1 MKSELFQPCGHCWVF
16 HIFWH
21 IECSTFTASSFRILN
36 SSARIPSPPLALLR
50 VMLPKANLTSHYRIF
65 GSGWVITQKW
75 DPHPNVGSNPH
86 FLCLLHWQADSLPL
100 VPPGSPYKFHCC
112 SVSHLCPTL
121 CDPINWSMPDFP
133 VLHYLLELAQTNVH
147 WIGDAIQQS
156 RLLSYPS
163 PSIFPSIRG
172 FSSESAL
179 CIRLP
184 KYWSFSLSISPLNEY
199 SGLIPFRIDW
209 FYPYSPRDC
218 QESSPT
224 SQFKCISSLA
234 LSLLYVPI
242 FTSIHDYW
250 KNYSFDYMDFCWH
263 SNVSAF

>member
-1 MKSELFQPCGHCWVF
+1 MSIEWVM
-16 HIFWH
+16 
-21 IECSTFTASSFRILN
+21 
-36 SSARIPSPPLALLR
+36 PS
-50 VMLPKANLTSHYRIF
+50 N
-65 GSGWVITQKW
+65 
-75 DPHPNVGSNPH
+75 NP
-86 FLCLLHWQADSLPL
+86 
-100 VPPGSPYKFHCC
+100 
-112 SVSHLCPTL
+112 
-121 CDPINWSMPDFP
+121 
-133 VLHYLLELAQTNVH
+133 
-147 WIGDAIQQS
+147 
-156 RLLSYPS
+156 LLSYPS